1 MATLM
6 RNQRKKKTGRRAFY
20 GPLAFLVACAV
31 LIFLMSIFFRVSNVE
46 VQGNVYYT
54 AQEIQ
59 DAAGIVDG
67 DNLFFINRFRVVS
80 RIFARLPY
88 IEDVEIKRYLPNK
101 VVLSVSEC
109 MSLGYVTVGG
119 EAWVVD
125 RSCRILTKATDME
138 RQTLIEIRGI
148 TPQTTEIGK
157 VFETGSDDAGKLE
170 YLCDILDQIQ
180 ERGLYGDITYLDM
193 TNVNSPSFSYLGR
206 FTVQLGGSGDTE
218 YRFSKL
224 LSAVSQLTENDR
236 GTIDVSGDGAATVF
250 SPY

>member
-31 LIFLMSIFFRVSNVE
+31 LIFLMSIFFRVSTVE

-54 AQEIQ
+54 AQEVQ
-59 DAAGIVDG
+59 DAAGIVEG

-88 IEDVEIKRYLPNK
+88 IENVEIKRYLPNK
-101 VVLSVSEC
+101 VVLTVSEC
-109 MSLGYVTVGG
+109 QALGCVSVEG
-119 EAWVVD
+119 EAWVID
-125 RSCRILTKATDME
+125 RSCRILTKATELEQEQLM
-138 RQTLIEIRGI
+138 EIRGI
-148 TPQTTEIGK
+148 KPLTTEIGK

-170 YLCDILDQIQ
+170 YLCEILSQIQ
-180 ERGLYGDITYLDM
+180 ERGMTGDVSYLDM
-193 TNVNSPSFSYLGR
+193 TNANDPTFGYLGR
-206 FTVQLGGSGDTE
+206 FTVRLGEAGDTE
-218 YRFSKL
+218 YRFGKL

-236 GTIDVSGDGAATVF
+236 GTIDVSGDDAAAVF
-250 SPY
+250 NPY